1 MNNSLYGLKQAS
13 ANWYEM
19 LSKGLADRGFK
30 SSKVDPC
37 VFISDKAFVLVY
49 VDDCIVISKE
59 SGFVDKFVH
68 SLKHG
73 SENFEFTE
81 EGLLENYLKVKFVDY
96 DK

>member
-1 MNNSLYGLKQAS
+1 
-13 ANWYEM
+13 M
-19 LSKGLADRGFK
+19 LFKGLTVRGFK
-30 SSKVDPC
+30 SAEVDPY

-49 VDDCIVISKE
+49 VDNCIVISKE

-73 SENFEFTE
+73 SENFEFTK
-81 EGLLENYLKVKFVDY
+81 EGSLENYLGVKFVDY